1 MRRDANCI
9 VMRFWILLSFIVLG
23 SLGPLEAR
31 PPIATQTISES
42 NQQVSTAQAEKSYQI
57 KVATAQPWTDA
68 QVDLQPG
75 DVVQILTASPGAG
88 LDAAGVACDLRPE
101 ASASGETPV
110 SSAAPGALIA
120 KLAQNAMPFPVVV
133 SRNISVSEAGH
144 LFLGINGAAHCRGTL
159 AVEVHVG
166 PAMSTVIKDK
176 LARAAQI
183 WASGQFNTGAASGS
197 GRNESDVNGAAKPD
211 AKTATSSLQVS
222 TAPLSPDLRD
232 EIDRLPR
239 RVNDEFNNPGD
250 MVNFVIIGSQ
260 QQVESALERA
270 NWHLA
275 DTSNADAIT
284 KAIEMTQ
291 QNKDY
296 VQMPMSVLYL
306 FGRAQEFGYEQA
318 EPFAVVASRHHFRL
332 WKAPFEFNHQPVW
345 VGAGTHD
352 IGFEKDQRNGRVTH
366 KIDPA
371 VDQERENIAE
381 SLQKSGNVQSFSYY
395 LPRDAVQEAKNATGG
410 AYHSDG
416 RILVISLK

>member
-1 MRRDANCI
+1 
-9 VMRFWILLSFIVLG
+9 MRFWVLLSFIFFG
-23 SLGPLEAR
+23 SLRPLEAR
-31 PPIATQTISES
+31 PPIGTQTISGS
-42 NQQVSTAQAEKSYQI
+42 NQQVSTAQAKNSYQI

-75 DVVQILTASPGAG
+75 DVVQVLTASTGAG
-88 LDAAGVACDLRPE
+88 LDAGGVACDSQPE

-120 KLAQNAMPFPVVV
+120 KLSQNAMPFPVVV

-166 PAMSTVIKDK
+166 PAMATVIKDK

-197 GRNESDVNGAAKPD
+197 GRNESDVNDAAKPD

-222 TAPLSPDLRD
+222 TAPLNANLRD

-381 SLQKSGNVQSFSYY
+381 SLQKSGNVQSLSYY

>member
-1 MRRDANCI
+1 
-9 VMRFWILLSFIVLG
+9 MRFWVVLSFLVVGALRPVEALAPI
-23 SLGPLEAR
+23 PL
-31 PPIATQTISES
+31 QTGSES
-42 NQQVSTAQAEKSYQI
+42 NQQITSAQLGKSYQI
-57 KVATAQPWTDA
+57 KVATGEPWTDT
-68 QVDLQPG
+68 QIDLQPG
-75 DVVQILTASPGAG
+75 DVIQILTVEAGADSG
-88 LDAAGVACDLRPE
+88 TSETLACDLQGE
-101 ASASGETPV
+101 GSSSVETPLTV
-110 SSAAPGALIA
+110 NSAAPGALIA
-120 KLAQNAMPFPVVV
+120 KLTQDAMPFPIVA

-144 LFLGINGAAHCRGTL
+144 LYLGINGAGRCRGTMT
-159 AVEVHVG
+159 VEVHVG
-166 PAMSTVIKDK
+166 PAMSTVVKDK

-183 WASGQFNTGAASGS
+183 WAAGQFKTGAASGS
-197 GRNESDVNGAAKPD
+197 GGNESDVNSAATPE
-211 AKTATSSLQVS
+211 AKTATNSLPVS
-222 TAPLSPDLRD
+222 TAPLDPNLRD

-260 QQVESALERA
+260 QQMQSALERA

-275 DTSNADAIT
+275 DTSNTDAIT

-296 VQMPMSVLYL
+296 VQMPMSLLYL
-306 FGRAQEFGYEQA
+306 FGRVQEFGYEQA

-352 IGFEKDQRNGRVTH
+352 IGFEKDQRNGKVTH

-371 VDQERENIAE
+371 VDQERDNIAE
-381 SLQKSGNVQSFSYY
+381 SLQKSGNVQSLSYY
-395 LPRDAVQEAKNATGG
+395 LPPDPVQEAKNATGG

-416 RILVISLK
+416 RILVITLR